1 MLEIRSKFVRS
12 GRIAGNVRK
21 NRICFGF
28 WKGRAIYASLT
39 IQHNACFLCL
49 RTPQQH
55 VHGQSLVSALDVAY
69 FVSHKSAYTTVAVQN
84 KRSLVNKHILLI

>member
-1 MLEIRSKFVRS
+1 MRS

-49 RTPQQH
+49 RTPKQH